1 MKLQTFQFFLP
12 HIVFTD
18 FKYCTTATMQHY
30 VMAERM
36 HIEVCVADTISLI
49 EESREIEQ
57 K

>member
-30 VMAERM
+30 GMAERM